1 MVDGSG
7 LENRRG
13 ASPREFESHPL
24 RQALDARRGRGRRS
38 AADRSGLIADWR
50 LRSDAGAPPARS
62 TADRSS
68 VAEPSGRGPGR
79 GHSACAGGRG
89 PSACSP
95 GRGHSACVE
104 RLAWVAAREAQPR
117 PAPSPRGRNPIDR
130 FSGRC
135 SSRQRMHRPDR
146 GQSPRPRPATRVPSA
161 GSASC
166 DPPRALRHKWP
177 GVIERGP
184 AQGASCARG
193 WLPPS
198 P

>member
-1 MVDGSG
+1 MAAV
-7 LENRRG
+7 LKTAG
-13 ASPREFESHPL
+13 A
-24 RQALDARRGRGRRS
+24 QALVSSNLTRS
-38 AADRSGLIADWR
+38 AKRWMLVAVEAAARPRIEAVSSRTGDCARTRGI
-50 LRSDAGAPPARS
+50 PPARS